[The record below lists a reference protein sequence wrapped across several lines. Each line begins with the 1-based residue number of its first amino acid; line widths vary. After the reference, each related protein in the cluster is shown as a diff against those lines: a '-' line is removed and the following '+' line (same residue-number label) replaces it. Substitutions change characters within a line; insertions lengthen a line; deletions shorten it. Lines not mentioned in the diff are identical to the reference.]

1 MNLHEFQAKQIL
13 ADYGVAVPRGEVI
26 DEAAQLDGALKNL
39 GGDAW
44 VVKAQVHTGGRGK
57 AGGVRLV
64 RSADDALTAAQD
76 LLGSTLVTYQ
86 TGSEGLPI
94 HQLLI
99 EETLPIARELYLS
112 AVVDRTTR
120 HIVFMASTEGG
131 MDIEEVAANT
141 PEKILTVEVNPATG
155 LMPYQAREIAF
166 GLGLEGMAIRQ
177 MQQIMQSLY
186 NVMIDKDASLMEINP
201 LIVTEDEK
209 LVALDC
215 KLNIDDNALFRQRE
229 IAAMRDATQENE
241 RENAAK
247 EFELNYIALD
257 GDIGCM
263 VNGAGLAM
271 ATMDLIQLHG
281 GEPANFL
288 DVGGGATPER
298 VSEAFKL
305 ILSDDKVKAILVNIF
320 GGIVRCDLI
329 AEGIIQAVKE
339 VNVSVPVVVRLEGT
353 NVELGRE
360 KLAESGLAVI
370 AAESLQHA
378 AETVVKE
385 AHA

>member
-120 HIVFMASTEGG
+120 HIVF
-131 MDIEEVAANT
+131 
-141 PEKILTVEVNPATG
+141 
-155 LMPYQAREIAF
+155 
-166 GLGLEGMAIRQ
+166 
-177 MQQIMQSLY
+177 
-186 NVMIDKDASLMEINP
+186 
-201 LIVTEDEK
+201 
-209 LVALDC
+209 
-215 KLNIDDNALFRQRE
+215 
-229 IAAMRDATQENE
+229 
-241 RENAAK
+241 
-247 EFELNYIALD
+247 
-257 GDIGCM
+257 
-263 VNGAGLAM
+263 
-271 ATMDLIQLHG
+271 
-281 GEPANFL
+281 
-288 DVGGGATPER
+288 
-298 VSEAFKL
+298 VSCCRSHDSSYRIYGF
-305 ILSDDKVKAILVNIF
+305 N
-320 GGIVRCDLI
+320 
-329 AEGIIQAVKE
+329 
-339 VNVSVPVVVRLEGT
+339 
-353 NVELGRE
+353 
-360 KLAESGLAVI
+360 
-370 AAESLQHA
+370 
-378 AETVVKE
+378 
-385 AHA
+385 